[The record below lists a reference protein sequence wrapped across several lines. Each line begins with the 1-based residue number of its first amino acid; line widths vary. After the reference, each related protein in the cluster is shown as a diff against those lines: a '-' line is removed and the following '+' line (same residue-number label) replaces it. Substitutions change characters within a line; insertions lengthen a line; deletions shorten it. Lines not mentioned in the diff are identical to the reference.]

1 MNVLLT
7 GVAPDDLDV
16 SRWMGALNNLP
27 FLSSIHLEVSEEKE
41 LRGQRMRQFKI
52 SMKIEP
58 NADVRGWPGLDDL
71 RTPTDPIARGTLD
84 GAKIMTVVP
93 MAPVK
98 TAEIDT
104 APALIN
110 EEATGTATAAAK
122 ENEVKE

>member
-1 MNVLLT
+1 
-7 GVAPDDLDV
+7 
-16 SRWMGALNNLP
+16 
-27 FLSSIHLEVSEEKE
+27 
-41 LRGQRMRQFKI
+41 
-52 SMKIEP
+52 
-58 NADVRGWPGLDDL
+58 
-71 RTPTDPIARGTLD
+71 
-84 GAKIMTVVP
+84 MTVVP